1 MTQTLDFF
9 RARLDGMI
17 DLKHPLVVLATRLP
31 WAALE
36 AALAPIWRRA
46 ARDGVLREDADLFD
60 GSGGVLVGSGVSQ
73 AGRPRLP
80 IRLMCSLIYLKHAFN
95 LSDEDTCERWA
106 ENVVWQYFSGM
117 DYYEPRLPCDATQIG
132 RFRLDIGEAGL
143 EAILKATID
152 TAVASKAIKPVEFER
167 VIVDSTVQ
175 EKAIAYPVDARLLE
189 IARHKLVVAAK
200 RCGIAL
206 RQTFAKE
213 GKTLRR
219 KAGGYAHARQF
230 KRQRTLV
237 GKLIREV
244 RGKLAAGSI
253 NEQANAMSLASLATL
268 MERADRIRTQQPK
281 DKNKLYALHA
291 PEV

>member
-1 MTQTLDFF
+1 M
-9 RARLDGMI
+9 AI
-17 DLKHPLVVLATRLP
+17 
-31 WAALE
+31 
-36 AALAPIWRRA
+36 
-46 ARDGVLREDADLFD
+46 
-60 GSGGVLVGSGVSQ
+60 
-73 AGRPRLP
+73 
-80 IRLMCSLIYLKHAFN
+80 
-95 LSDEDTCERWA
+95 
-106 ENVVWQYFSGM
+106 FSGM

-132 RFRLDIGEAGL
+132 RFRAAIGEAGL

-175 EKAIAYPVDARLLE
+175 EKAIAFPVDARLLD
-189 IARHKLVVAAK
+189 IARHKIVAHAK

-213 GKTLRR
+213 GKVLKR

-230 KRQRTLV
+230 KRLKRVLKWQRTLV

-244 RGKLAAGSI
+244 RGKLAAGYI
-253 NEQANAMSLASLATL
+253 NEQANAMSLASLTTL

-291 PEV
+291 PEVECISKGKARNRYEFGVKVSLAAHAQARLDGGRQAFHRQPL